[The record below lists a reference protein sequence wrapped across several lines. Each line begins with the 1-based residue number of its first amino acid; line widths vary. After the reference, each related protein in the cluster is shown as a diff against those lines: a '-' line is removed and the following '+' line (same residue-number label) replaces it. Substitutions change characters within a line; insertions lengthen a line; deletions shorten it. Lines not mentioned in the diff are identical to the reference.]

1 MFTHFE
7 PIKVMPP
14 PLFYAGWTLFSGSVM
29 SSCVERWDNHR
40 QLAVGKKKTYSL
52 HLENIVIL
60 ITKRYEH
67 SPSNSNGNNWL
78 DHTIQCGFLCISV
91 CGGYSSPL
99 THYVYAL
106 WTMPPPLFST
116 NWTLFSGSAMS
127 SCVEWWNNHWLL
139 TSCQDEEIIFLA
151 FKEYYYPQNK
161 KVWVISIKLTQTTIF
176 WLERVKVLM
185 PFSSWT
191 EGHQTS
197 FDQKIVKPI
206 PLLLQVTSGHFR
218 SCVQLTVIS

>member
-1 MFTHFE
+1 MSFFWWRRFFHFVSLFCCVKGYKKDKVVHLHIMFTHFE

-67 SPSNSNGNNWL
+67 FPTNSNGNNWL

-99 THYVYAL
+99 THYVYAF

-127 SCVEWWNNHWLL
+127 S
-139 TSCQDEEIIFLA
+139 
-151 FKEYYYPQNK
+151 
-161 KVWVISIKLTQTTIF
+161 
-176 WLERVKVLM
+176 
-185 PFSSWT
+185 
-191 EGHQTS
+191 
-197 FDQKIVKPI
+197 
-206 PLLLQVTSGHFR
+206 
-218 SCVQLTVIS
+218 

>member
-1 MFTHFE
+1 MRGRGHHCLTSSRKHFFDEVSCTLVWLFQCVLFWWRRFFHFVSLFCCVKGYKKDKVVHLHIMFTHFE

-78 DHTIQCGFLCISV
+78 DHTIQCGFLCKSV
-91 CGGYSSPL
+91 FVVFNWLNNIFWQCDVL
-99 THYVYAL
+99 MC
-106 WTMPPPLFST
+106 WEMKQPPST
-116 NWTLFSGSAMS
+116 G
-127 SCVEWWNNHWLL
+127 
-139 TSCQDEEIIFLA
+139 CQEDEIIFHVNR
-151 FKEYYYPQNK
+151 EYCNP
-161 KVWVISIKLTQTTIF
+161 
-176 WLERVKVLM
+176 
-185 PFSSWT
+185 
-191 EGHQTS
+191 
-197 FDQKIVKPI
+197 
-206 PLLLQVTSGHFR
+206 
-218 SCVQLTVIS
+218 